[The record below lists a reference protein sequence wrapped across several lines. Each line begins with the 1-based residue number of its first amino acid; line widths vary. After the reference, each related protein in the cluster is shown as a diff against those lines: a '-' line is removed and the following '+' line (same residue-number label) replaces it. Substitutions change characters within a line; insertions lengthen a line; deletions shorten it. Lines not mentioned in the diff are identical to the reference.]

1 MYGARN
7 ASIIGGAAKV
17 QILFGCCQ
25 WLVTFAVMQLAVSTL
40 AFIGMPA
47 EDIVLLAQKNNWTIE
62 FSSGMPY
69 REDMEEFFIHAPIK
83 RLAHNYFPAPKIPFV
98 LNLASSDIQIRNQSI
113 AHCINGLQLSKQV
126 DATFF
131 SAHAGFCVDP
141 HPDEL
146 GSKLVLSNSIDRKKH
161 WALFSDSLK
170 IVVAKAQ
177 ELETKFLIENNV
189 LASVNVH
196 PDGSNPL
203 LCCDADEM
211 LLILQDVNHTNLGL
225 LIDTAHIKVSANT
238 LKFNADEAIKKIA
251 DKVLC
256 VHHSDNDGS
265 FDTND
270 KLNNDYWFLP
280 HMKYFKEIVHVLEV
294 KKLTAEEINQQLNL
308 VLN

>member
-1 MYGARN
+1 
-7 ASIIGGAAKV
+7 
-17 QILFGCCQ
+17 
-25 WLVTFAVMQLAVSTL
+25 MQLAVSTL
-40 AFIGMPA
+40 AFMGMQA
-47 EDIVLLAQKNNWTIE
+47 EGIVLLAQKNNWTIE

-69 REDMEEFFIHAPIK
+69 REDMDEFFIHAPIK
-83 RLAHNYFPAPKIPFV
+83 RFAHNYFPAPKVPFV
-98 LNLASSDIQIRNQSI
+98 LNLASSNSEIRNQSI
-113 AHCINGLQLSKQV
+113 AHCINGLQLSKQAG
-126 DATFF
+126 ATFF

-146 GSKLVLSNSIDRKKH
+146 GRKLILSSPIDRKKH
-161 WALFSDSLK
+161 WALFIDALK
-170 IVVAKAQ
+170 IVAAKVQ
-177 ELETKFLIENNV
+177 ELKTKFLIENNV
-189 LASVNVH
+189 LAPVNVH

-203 LCCDADEM
+203 FCCDADEM
-211 LLILQDVNHTNLGL
+211 LQMIEEVNHTNLGL

-238 LKFNADEAIKKIA
+238 LKFSADEAIKKMA

-294 KKLTAEEINQQLNL
+294 KKLTAEEVKQQLNIL
-308 VLN
+308 LN